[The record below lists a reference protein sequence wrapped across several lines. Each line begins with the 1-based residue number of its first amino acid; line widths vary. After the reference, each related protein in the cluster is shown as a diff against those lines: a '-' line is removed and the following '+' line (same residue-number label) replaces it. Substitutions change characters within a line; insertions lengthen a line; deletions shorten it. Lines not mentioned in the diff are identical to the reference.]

1 MIDIID
7 IKTREDGKVLIIKND
22 IINLEIP
29 IRIEEDCYNCIYNR
43 TRFCL
48 NHIDYSLPCTQLYS
62 IFTDAEIL
70 PKHKQIIFDI
80 DLEEYR
86 AMIPILCRYLD
97 NDSQI
102 IKKKQIFKRRK
113 Y

>member
-29 IRIEEDCYNCIYNR
+29 IRIEEDCYGCIYNR

-48 NHIDYSLPCTQLYS
+48 NHINYLLPCTQLYS
-62 IFTDAEIL
+62 IFTDEGIL
-70 PKHKQIIFDI
+70 PDHKQIVFDI
-80 DLEEYR
+80 DLEEYC

-102 IKKKQIFKRRK
+102 VKKKQVFKRRK
-113 Y
+113 H